1 MKEEHALT
9 ILTCAII
16 LAAVSVFGFIPVSAW
31 KSAGITKRALN
42 SECGTNYTQWDTFF
56 AGESLT
62 ELCRIKQQELLIK
75 Q

>member
-1 MKEEHALT
+1 MKEERVLT
-9 ILTCAII
+9 IFTCAII
-16 LAAVSVFGFIPVSAW
+16 LVAASVFAFIPISAW

-42 SECGTNYTQWDTFF
+42 SECGTNYTQWDTLF

-62 ELCRIKQQELLIK
+62 ELCRIKQQELFIK